1 MFDKPKIS
9 VIMAV
14 YNGGKYL
21 GGAIDSIL
29 NQTFKDFE
37 FIVVN
42 DGSTDNTEE
51 ILNTY
56 SDRRLRTIT
65 QENMGLAKSLNKA
78 IKISKGRYIAR
89 MDADDLSLP
98 KRLELQVA
106 FLDKYK
112 NVGLIGTASNYIN
125 EDGRILLT
133 VSMPADNEIIQKRLL
148 KENCFV
154 HGSVMI
160 RREVLEKVG
169 YYREEFKCSQDYD
182 LFLRIAKHY
191 KVGNLKEVL
200 YKWRL
205 HKEAVTITR
214 LWEQQRYTI
223 FARRLTRK
231 REIGQKKQLQTK
243 KEKKESANIKQTS
256 NRMYLER
263 VKHQTSAKFHQVCG
277 IIYLLQRRPRKAR
290 YQFLIAVKYNFW
302 DVNNYIYFCFTYL
315 PFSVIQVLR
324 FLKRQIEEIIIF

>member
-1 MFDKPKIS
+1 MKSNPKVS
-9 VIMAV
+9 VIMSV

-21 GGAIDSIL
+21 RGAIDSIL

-37 FIVVN
+37 FIIVN

-56 SDRRLRTIT
+56 SDKRLKIIT
-65 QENMGLAKSLNKA
+65 QEKMGLAKSLNKA
-78 IKISKGRYIAR
+78 IKISKGKYIAR

-106 FLDKYK
+106 FLDKHK
-112 NVGLIGTASNYIN
+112 NVGLIGTAFSYIN
-125 EDGRILLT
+125 GDGKILLT

-160 RREVLEKVG
+160 GREVLEKVG

-214 LWEQQRYTI
+214 LWEQQRYAI
-223 FARRLTRK
+223 FARREARK
-231 REIGQKKQLQTK
+231 GERNQKKQLQNE
-243 KEKKESANIKQTS
+243 KEKFVNIKQTS
-256 NRMYLER
+256 NKIYSGRSE
-263 VKHQTSAKFHQVCG
+263 HQTLAKFHQVYG
-277 IIYLLQRRPRKAR
+277 TIYLLERRPKKAR

-302 DVNNYIYFCFTYL
+302 DVNNYVYFCLTYL